1 VIGTSV
7 IVGLVLVAVAVA
19 YGVYL
24 RHVSPGQPALAPA
37 QTAADKAEAQ
47 AVLAKAKELYD
58 NYKPGAGADPY
69 AQLETAGLI
78 TPTLH
83 IIMNNHKA
91 PYDQVLC
98 AQNQPERFNYN
109 EPVMY
114 HGPSSA
120 QDTDSKN
127 WPIKDA
133 SMQVTEVFSSYSQTT
148 VRLVL
153 VKDGGA
159 WKINQIT
166 CPESQGQ

>member
-1 VIGTSV
+1 MSGRRQPARRHVIGTSV

-109 EPVMY
+109 DYLPGVSGPVINNCRG
-114 HGPSSA
+114 GPG
-120 QDTDSKN
+120 TRCTVH
-127 WPIKDA
+127 PGP
-133 SMQVTEVFSSYSQTT
+133 EV
-148 VRLVL
+148 VVL
-153 VKDGGA
+153 ARPSG
-159 WKINQIT
+159 
-166 CPESQGQ
+166 